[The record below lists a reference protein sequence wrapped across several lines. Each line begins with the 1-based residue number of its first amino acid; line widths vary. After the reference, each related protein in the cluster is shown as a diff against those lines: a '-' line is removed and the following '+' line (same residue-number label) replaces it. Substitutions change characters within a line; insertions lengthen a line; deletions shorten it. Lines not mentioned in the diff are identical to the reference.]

1 MTTEELAEAQSEAHA
16 EFRELAVDYW
26 GINKD
31 NGKRSEIQAL
41 IHSQKILEDK
51 CRDFMYKDRATSC
64 PHYKTIE
71 KLAKEDREVK
81 TEKIKANAQVT
92 ATLIVQVFT
101 LIGII
106 ALAVLK

>member
-51 CRDFMYKDRATSC
+51 CRDFLYKDRSETC
-64 PHYKTIE
+64 PYADVIH
-71 KLAKEDREVK
+71 KLSKEDGEM
-81 TEKIKANAQVT
+81 KIAKLNGSTQIT
-92 ATLIVQVFT
+92 ALLIGQTLT

-106 ALAVLK
+106 ITAVIK

>member
-1 MTTEELAEAQSEAHA
+1 MDVAELAEAQAEAHA

-31 NGKRSEIQAL
+31 NGKRSEIAAL
-41 IHSQKILEDK
+41 IHKQTVFEDK
-51 CRDFMYKDRATSC
+51 CRDFLYKDRATSC

-71 KLAKEDREVK
+71 KLVKEDREVK

-92 ATLIVQVFT
+92 VTLIVQVFT
-101 LIGII
+101 LIGIV

>member
-51 CRDFMYKDRATSC
+51 CRDFMYKDRSETC
-64 PHYKTIE
+64 PYADVIH
-71 KLAKEDREVK
+71 KLSKEDGEM
-81 TEKIKANAQVT
+81 KIAKLDRSTQIT
-92 ATLIVQVFT
+92 ALLIGQTLT

-106 ALAVLK
+106 ITAVIK

>member
-1 MTTEELAEAQSEAHA
+1 MDITELAEAQSEAHA

-51 CRDFMYKDRATSC
+51 CRDFLYKERSETC
-64 PHYKTIE
+64 PYADVIH
-71 KLAKEDREVK
+71 KLSKEDGEM
-81 TEKIKANAQVT
+81 KIAKLNGSTQIT
-92 ATLIVQVFT
+92 ALLIGQTLT

-106 ALAVLK
+106 ITAVIK

>member
-1 MTTEELAEAQSEAHA
+1 MTTEELAEAQAEAHA

-51 CRDFMYKDRATSC
+51 CRDFLYKERSETC
-64 PHYKTIE
+64 PYYKTIE
-71 KLAKEDREVK
+71 KLVKEDREVK

-92 ATLIVQVFT
+92 ATLIGQIFT